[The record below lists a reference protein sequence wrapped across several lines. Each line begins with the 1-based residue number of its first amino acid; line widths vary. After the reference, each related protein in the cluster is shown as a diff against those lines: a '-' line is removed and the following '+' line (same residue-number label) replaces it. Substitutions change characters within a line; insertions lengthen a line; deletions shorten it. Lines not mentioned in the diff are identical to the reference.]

1 MRSLASLTAVA
12 WLAMPILANA
22 QPQEFMGVAAV
33 AEAPGPSPEL
43 VEMTIQLRS
52 VVSERTTG
60 VLEAA
65 QLRERMAGRPSNAS
79 LAELDRAYSGALAT
93 YQNGDYEGAIRTL
106 RAVIEDL
113 EKLPDGPETFSQWTR
128 AMLRLARAQ
137 GTVGQ
142 KGEARATLERLVRAA
157 PAVKVDPTQYPPSF
171 ERQVD
176 EMKTHLKALP
186 QRRLAVTTSLKGA
199 RVYVDGRDVGPAPV
213 TAPLAPGRYRVSA
226 AHGQLRVPGITVD
239 LTEVDQSVALDFNL
253 AESLRPALGPGF
265 ALPEADRAR
274 RLVTAAAALGL
285 DKLLA
290 TSFAQDGDVTFLVG
304 TLYDVRRGMIQREG
318 RVRLAAGKS
327 LPPGGATALAS
338 FLITG
343 RPSNLVAPGASE
355 RQAVAMAPR
364 PAATAQRPAPDLSPR
379 PVAEKDIPSV
389 EVKTEVRTGDRPR
402 LLGWSSL
409 GCGALALGLGTVAVI
424 QGVNASSHYGDA
436 QSMLTS
442 GGRLPAGSDVGRY
455 NQLVAD
461 GDSAKSTALITGAG
475 AGVSL
480 VTAGVLGYVS
490 YRQSGEI
497 GPIRF

>member
-12 WLAMPILANA
+12 WLSVPIFANA

-43 VEMTIQLRS
+43 VEITIQLRS
-52 VVSERTTG
+52 VVAERTTG

-142 KGEARATLERLVRAA
+142 KGEARASLERLVRAA

-171 ERQVD
+171 ERQVE
-176 EMKTHLKALP
+176 EMKTHLRGLP

-199 RVYVDGRDVGPAPV
+199 HVYVDGRDVGPAPIA
-213 TAPLAPGRYRVSA
+213 TSLAPGRYRISA

-274 RLVTAAAALGL
+274 RIVTAAAALGL

-338 FLITG
+338 FLISG

-355 RQAVAMAPR
+355 RPAVAAAPK
-364 PAATAQRPAPDLSPR
+364 PAAPATRPPPDLSTR
-379 PVAEKDIPSV
+379 PVAERSIPSV
-389 EVKTEVRTGDRPR
+389 DVRTEVRDDKPR

-409 GCGALALGLGTVAVI
+409 GCGALAVGLGTFAAI
-424 QGVNASSHYGDA
+424 QGVNASNHYGDA
-436 QSMLTS
+436 KSMLTS
-442 GGRLPAGSDVGRY
+442 GGRLPPGSDVARY

-480 VTAGVLGYVS
+480 VTAGVLGYLS
-490 YRQSGEI
+490 YRQTGEI

>member
-1 MRSLASLTAVA
+1 MFWYGLWTMRSLASLTAVA

-176 EMKTHLKALP
+176 E
-186 QRRLAVTTSLKGA
+186 
-199 RVYVDGRDVGPAPV
+199 
-213 TAPLAPGRYRVSA
+213 
-226 AHGQLRVPGITVD
+226 
-239 LTEVDQSVALDFNL
+239 SVALDFNL

-327 LPPGGATALAS
+327 
-338 FLITG
+338 
-343 RPSNLVAPGASE
+343 
-355 RQAVAMAPR
+355 
-364 PAATAQRPAPDLSPR
+364 
-379 PVAEKDIPSV
+379 
-389 EVKTEVRTGDRPR
+389 
-402 LLGWSSL
+402 
-409 GCGALALGLGTVAVI
+409 
-424 QGVNASSHYGDA
+424 
-436 QSMLTS
+436 
-442 GGRLPAGSDVGRY
+442 
-455 NQLVAD
+455 
-461 GDSAKSTALITGAG
+461 
-475 AGVSL
+475 
-480 VTAGVLGYVS
+480 
-490 YRQSGEI
+490 
-497 GPIRF
+497 